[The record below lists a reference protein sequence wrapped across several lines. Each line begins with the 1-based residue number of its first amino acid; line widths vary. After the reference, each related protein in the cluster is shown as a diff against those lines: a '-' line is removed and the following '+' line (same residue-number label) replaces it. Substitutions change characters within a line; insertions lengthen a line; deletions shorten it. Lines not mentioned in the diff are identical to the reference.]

1 MRRTI
6 PSLKAS
12 RSFVVGSSLRESL
25 AQLEAQQAGILLGRP
40 SCEPGLAKEAYG
52 TTERDEEEEAAR
64 RAQGEGTQDGRA
76 QGERTQGERTQ
87 GERTQG
93 ERTEGERA

>member
-1 MRRTI
+1 
-6 PSLKAS
+6 
-12 RSFVVGSSLRESL
+12 
-25 AQLEAQQAGILLGRP
+25 LLGRP

-52 TTERDEEEEAAR
+52 TTERDEEEEAGRRAQDG
-64 RAQGEGTQDGRA
+64 RAQGEGTQGGHA

-93 ERTEGERA
+93 ERA